1 MFQLHS
7 VRPDLKHADD
17 ALADIIAKKEAEKIK
32 LLAKLDAKFDPQ
44 IEEARSYCE
53 EQTEKVKLLEV

>member
-7 VRPDLKHADD
+7 ARPDIQHAND
-17 ALADIIAKKEAEKIK
+17 ALADVIAKKEAEKIK
-32 LLAKLDAKFDPQ
+32 LLDKLDAKFDPQ
-44 IEEARSYCE
+44 ISEARSYCE